1 MRMRET
7 NGWELNEFTPVEYIE
22 SMGDDYAICDA
33 ARVSFNKN
41 ADTYSNEGNQKL
53 LNYLAKHNH
62 WTPFAH
68 TAIKFRF
75 RAPIFIARQ
84 FVKHQIGF
92 VWNEVSRRYVDSDPW
107 FFMPD
112 SWRQRP
118 ENMKQGSVFDGE
130 QKLET
135 DNQFGRNYMNQAR
148 EWSKDYKELRIGKV
162 CPEQARMVMP
172 QSMMTEWIW
181 TGSLAAWY
189 RFVSL
194 REDQHAQAECWPYAN
209 AVREHLY
216 NLYPMAME
224 AFTNAQDL
232 R

>member
-1 MRMRET
+1 MRLRET
-7 NGWELNEFTPVEYIE
+7 DGWEVNEYTPVQYIE
-22 SMGDDYAICDA
+22 HMGDDYAILNA
-33 ARVSFNKN
+33 ARVSFDKDAN
-41 ADTYSNEGNQKL
+41 TYSNDNNQKL
-53 LNYLAKHNH
+53 MNYLARHDH

-84 FVKHQIGF
+84 FVKHQVGF
-92 VWNEVSRRYVDSDPW
+92 VWNEVSRRYVDTDPW
-107 FFMPD
+107 FFVPD
-112 SWRQRP
+112 SWRKRP
-118 ENMKQGSVFDGE
+118 DNMKQGSVFED
-130 QKLET
+130 QRMMDDNLLESY
-135 DNQFGRNYMNQAR
+135 RMRMR
-148 EWSKDYKELRIGKV
+148 EHAKDYKELRSAKV
-162 CPEQARMVMP
+162 CPEQARMILP

-181 TGSLAAWY
+181 TGSLTAWH

-209 AVREHLY
+209 AVREQLY